1 MVNTSY
7 LLIGTVAQ
15 PAGCPGSSVH
25 GLRLGPCKRQEGDKG
40 GRSGAAAEVG
50 RERERWSRLSVS
62 IGQNK
67 GAAAL

>member
-7 LLIGTVAQ
+7 LLIGAVAQ
-15 PAGCPGSSVH
+15 PAGCPGSNVH
-25 GLRLGPCKRQEGDKG
+25 GLCLGPRKRQEGDKG
-40 GRSGAAAEVG
+40 GRSDAAAGVG
-50 RERERWSRLSVS
+50 RERGSRLSVS